1 MAKQSGLGDN
11 LYIGGVNVSNDTGAI
26 KKISG
31 GPKPWENTGIDKL
44 APERIGLAR
53 DGGMDF
59 TSYFNPTVAHPVWS
73 ALPTADVIATYVR
86 GTTLGNPAA
95 CMVAKQINYDP
106 TRAADGALTC
116 DISMLA
122 NGFGLE
128 WGVQLTAGQRTD
140 TTATSPA
147 TGVDQ
152 TTVSTS
158 FGWQA
163 WLHVFAGFAGTSVT
177 VTLQDSADNS
187 SFANFGGG
195 GGAFTAATGI
205 TSQRI
210 ASPGATDTVRRYVR
224 AITSGVF
231 TNAVFAVVFTR
242 NLTATSF

>member
-1 MAKQSGLGDN
+1 MKQSGLGDN
-11 LYIGGVNVSNDTGAI
+11 LYIAGVNVSNDIGAI

-31 GPKPWENTGIDKL
+31 GPKPWEYTGIDKS
-44 APERIGLAR
+44 AIERIGLER

-73 ALPTADVIATYVR
+73 ALPTTDVICSYFR

-106 TRAADGALTC
+106 TRATDGALTC
-116 DISMLA
+116 DISLLP

-152 TTVSTS
+152 TTVSTV

-163 WLHVFAGFAGTSVT
+163 WLHVFAFAGTSVT
-177 VTLQDSADNS
+177 VQLQDSADNS
-187 SFANFGGG
+187 TFANLGS

-205 TSQRI
+205 TSQRL

-224 AITSGVF
+224 AITTGTF

-242 NLTATSF
+242 NLTATVF